1 MRKAILLMILA
12 VVSSNAA
19 ADWVE
24 VGGNKNMISYVDPA
38 TIRKTG
44 NKVKMWD
51 LIDYYQAVIPA
62 HGKPYMSAKRQGE
75 YNCKEDQSRLLY
87 FSFHSGKKGGGEM
100 VLSVSDPSKWQPVP
114 PESIDEALWKFACG
128 KR

>member
-1 MRKAILLMILA
+1 
-12 VVSSNAA
+12 
-19 ADWVE
+19 
-24 VGGNKNMISYVDPA
+24 
-38 TIRKTG
+38 
-44 NKVKMWD
+44 
-51 LIDYYQAVIPA
+51 
-62 HGKPYMSAKRQGE
+62 MSAKRQGE

-87 FSFHSGKKGGGEM
+87 FSFYSGKKGGGEM